1 MKDLGDMLRESGV
14 NMVLFGALMIVTGLA
29 GLEIAWYFA
38 IGTTIAIAAYVGF
51 LMIFLWAEPT
61 YEERSMWE
69 TGEFSVAD
77 YAKGDGLPVE
87 IDDAAPSPISS
98 PHDLTWPEEEGE

>member
-1 MKDLGDMLRESGV
+1 MKDLGDMLRESGI
-14 NMVLFGALMIVTGLA
+14 NMVLFGALMILTGLA

-61 YEERSMWE
+61 YEGPLMWT
-69 TGEFSVAD
+69 TGEFSVSE
-77 YAKGDGLPVE
+77 YAKGDGHPIEVDE
-87 IDDAAPSPISS
+87 TADVVPISS
-98 PHDLTWPEEEGE
+98 PHDLTWPEEEP